1 MSDYFTIRLSITVMF
16 IFAALVFTV
25 VCSKR
30 RDLISWLFAYIAGS
44 ISEIFRLISQEDYD
58 VPYLIGLVFS
68 TLTLLLIIFAVS
80 REYYQTFYQSLKT
93 QAPSTVL
100 LLIMQQFVS
109 ISLQVIIGILL
120 FIALFLILRIYLKK
134 KTPTHAFLFFILI
147 CGILNLVAIA
157 LRDVG
162 ISGAEEFYLF
172 SSIVMGTIMLLTG
185 IVALIEERLVKSE
198 KKHRLAYN
206 RAEFYKDLFVHDIN
220 NILQNLQFSLEIISQ
235 NIKIYENKENL
246 DELINIAKGQVI
258 RGAELGL
265 NVKKLSDLE
274 IGAIKNEAIELFN
287 ILECVISETKKKFP
301 EEEIE
306 IEIESITNKIFV
318 FANILLKDIFRIIL
332 NNAIKYN
339 ESPVKEILI
348 RISKETRD
356 FGSNIKLEFIDN
368 GVGIPD
374 AMKNDILQPVY
385 KNIKDFKRI
394 GLGLLLVN
402 EVINSFSGKIWV
414 QDKVKGDYTKGSNIV
429 LLIPEAYEIL
439 DVER

>member
-1 MSDYFTIRLSITVMF
+1 MSDYLTIKLSIMILYIFATIVFTI
-16 IFAALVFTV
+16 
-25 VCSKR
+25 VCFKR
-30 RDLISWLFAYIAGS
+30 RDLISWLFAYVAAS
-44 ISEIFRLISQEDYD
+44 LSEILRFMSQEDYD
-58 VPYLIGLVFS
+58 VPLLLSLSFS
-68 TLTLLLIIFAVS
+68 TLTLILIIFAVS
-80 REYYQTFYQSLKT
+80 REYYQTFYRSLKI
-93 QAPSTVL
+93 QASSSVL

-109 ISLQVIIGILL
+109 ISLQGIIGILL
-120 FIALFLILRIYLKK
+120 VIALFLILRIYLKK
-134 KTPTHAFLFFILI
+134 KTPTHAFLSFILI
-147 CGILNLVAIA
+147 CGILNLIAIA
-157 LRDVG
+157 LRDAG

-172 SSIVMGTIMLLTG
+172 SSIIMGTIMLLTG
-185 IVALIEERLVKSE
+185 VVALIEERLVKSE
-198 KKHRLAYN
+198 KKHRVAYN

-235 NIKIYENKENL
+235 NIKNYENKENL

-258 RGAELGL
+258 RGAELCL

-274 IGAIKNEAIELFN
+274 IGVIKNEAIELFN
-287 ILECVISETKKKFP
+287 ILEPVISETKKKFP

-306 IEIESITNKIFV
+306 IEIESITDKIFV

-339 ESPVKEILI
+339 DSPVKEIVI
-348 RISKETRD
+348 RISKETQD
-356 FGSNIKLEFIDN
+356 FGSDIKLEFIDN

-374 AMKNDILQPVY
+374 AMKIDILQPVY

>member
-1 MSDYFTIRLSITVMF
+1 MSYYLTIKLSIMILYIFATIVFTI
-16 IFAALVFTV
+16 
-25 VCSKR
+25 VCFKR
-30 RDLISWLFAYIAGS
+30 RDLISWLFAYVAAS
-44 ISEIFRLISQEDYD
+44 LSEILRFMSQEDYD
-58 VPYLIGLVFS
+58 VPLLLSLSFS
-68 TLTLLLIIFAVS
+68 TLTLILIIFAVS
-80 REYYQTFYQSLKT
+80 REYYQTFYRSLKI
-93 QAPSTVL
+93 QASSSVL

-109 ISLQVIIGILL
+109 ISLQGIIGILL
-120 FIALFLILRIYLKK
+120 VIALFLILRIYLKK
-134 KTPTHAFLFFILI
+134 KTPTHAFLSFILI
-147 CGILNLVAIA
+147 CGILNLIAIA
-157 LRDVG
+157 LRDAG

-172 SSIVMGTIMLLTG
+172 SSIIMGTIMLLTG
-185 IVALIEERLVKSE
+185 VVALIEERLVKSE
-198 KKHRLAYN
+198 KKHRVAYN

-235 NIKIYENKENL
+235 NIKNYENKENL

-258 RGAELGL
+258 RGAELCL

-274 IGAIKNEAIELFN
+274 IGVIKNEAIELFN
-287 ILECVISETKKKFP
+287 ILEPVISETKKKFP

-306 IEIESITNKIFV
+306 IEIESITDKIFV

-339 ESPVKEILI
+339 DSPVKEIVI
-348 RISKETRD
+348 RISKETQD
-356 FGSNIKLEFIDN
+356 FGSDIKLEFIDN

-374 AMKNDILQPVY
+374 AMKIDILQPVY